1 MSKLIETMVPD
12 ALACVDAVCRGSL
25 ESGRHKPG
33 DWKDQGIEGNL
44 EHALA
49 HFENTSGI
57 TGLNLDRDPTE
68 DHLTNLCCRVLMALQ
83 LRIEQNT
90 RK

>member
-33 DWKDQGIEGNL
+33 DWKDQGIDGNL
-44 EHALA
+44 DHLFA
-49 HFENTSGI
+49 HFENVGI
-57 TGLNLDRDPTE
+57 DGQNVWPDASE
-68 DHLTNLCCRVLMALQ
+68 DHLTNLCCRALMALQ